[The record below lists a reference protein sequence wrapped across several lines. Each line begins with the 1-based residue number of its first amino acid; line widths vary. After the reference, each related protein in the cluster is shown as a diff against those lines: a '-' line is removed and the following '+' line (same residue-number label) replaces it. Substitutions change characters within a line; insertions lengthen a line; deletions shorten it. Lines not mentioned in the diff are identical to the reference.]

1 MRSEQALALIAL
13 ILGIIGGVLLL
24 GGGFKFLLRLLE
36 GNVAID
42 AETLLITSIG
52 IAAIVA
58 SVIIWTGRYVAG
70 GSVNIILGVLMVL
83 YGEVQQGLII
93 LISGILGII
102 APKIED

>member
-1 MRSEQALALIAL
+1 MRAEQALALIAL
-13 ILGIIGGVLLL
+13 MLGIIGGVLLL
-24 GGGFKFLLRLLE
+24 GGGFGFLLRLLE
-36 GNVAID
+36 GNVTINS
-42 AETLLITSIG
+42 ETLFITSIG
-52 IAAIVA
+52 IVAIIA

-70 GSVNIILGVLMVL
+70 GSINIILGVLMVL